1 MFSQPR
7 TPNQTPSSISQT
19 PSSISSY
26 STEKESYESDDD
38 SDFLTSP
45 GVNLSRGL
53 PHSSLH
59 NSTEEWGDPIERLTP
74 ADVKLMIKFHKYSYN
89 TTSKKKVV
97 RVYGC
102 KSHENCQHEFKV
114 VETEHG
120 SCVWSRGRHKEIL
133 ATVDHGIHPEIKK
146 DVDTIILGT
155 H

>member
-26 STEKESYESDDD
+26 STTESYETDDD

-59 NSTEEWGDPIERLTP
+59 NSTEEWGDPIESLTP
-74 ADVKLMIKFHKYSYN
+74 GLEGWKAFVIAKM
-89 TTSKKKVV
+89 V
-97 RVYGC
+97 
-102 KSHENCQHEFKV
+102 
-114 VETEHG
+114 
-120 SCVWSRGRHKEIL
+120 RGR
-133 ATVDHGIHPEIKK
+133 VF
-146 DVDTIILGT
+146 
-155 H
+155 